1 MKRTMM
7 LRILSLA
14 LLASAF
20 FGGWLLGQH
29 PVGEPSAGVATEAT
43 EHDHAEH
50 ADDEALQYTC
60 GMHPWVI
67 LDEPGICPICQM
79 DLTPMSTAPQPGEK
93 KIKHWAAPM
102 DPTYIR
108 DEPGKSP
115 MGMDLVPVYEDG
127 SSASAISIDPV
138 TAQNMGVRIAAV
150 EQRNLVKS
158 IRTVGLV
165 GFEEPTQYSVSAK
178 TDGWIE
184 RLHINETGTS
194 VRKHQPLLDIYSP
207 ELVAAQEE
215 YLLALE
221 NRDSL
226 ADSPYPE
233 IREGAE
239 RMLQASKRR
248 LKLWDISNH
257 QIARLKQTRQVR
269 KTLTLFAPYAGVVT
283 HKNATEGLFVKSGME
298 LFQIADLRQVW
309 VHADIYESELELVK
323 TGQVA
328 DIILPFVDGKTVQG
342 TVSLIYPYVEPQTR
356 TVKARI
362 DLDNPDLELKPEMY
376 VNVRLKTEPAR
387 DVMAIPAEAVLN
399 SGEVQSVFVSLG
411 EGKFE
416 PRQVQTG
423 LYSDDGYVEIRKGL
437 NADEQVVIS
446 AQFMLD
452 SESQLQEVIRKM
464 MAVDN
469 PDDAGKENLEE
480 LF

>member
-7 LRILSLA
+7 LRILMLI
-14 LLASAF
+14 LLAGTF
-20 FGGWLLGQH
+20 YGGWLLGHQ
-29 PVGEPSAGVATEAT
+29 PSSGAPADTSSAAA
-43 EHDHAEH
+43 EHAAH
-50 ADDEALQYTC
+50 ADDELLQYTC

-79 DLTPMSTAPQPGEK
+79 DLTPLSKTTSSGEK
-93 KIKHWAAPM
+93 RIKHWVAPM

-115 MGMDLVPVYEDG
+115 MGMDLVPVYEND
-127 SSASAISIDPV
+127 SSESAISIDPV
-138 TAQNMGVRIAAV
+138 TAQNMGVRIAPV
-150 EQRNLVKS
+150 EQRDLVKS

-165 GFEEPTQYSVSAK
+165 DYEEPTQYSVNAK

-184 RLHINETGTS
+184 RLHINETGIF
-194 VRKHQPLLDIYSP
+194 VKKHQPLLEIYSP
-207 ELVAAQEE
+207 ALVAAQEE
-215 YLLALE
+215 YLLALD
-221 NRDSL
+221 NRETL
-226 ADSPYPE
+226 ANSSYPE
-233 IREGAE
+233 IRDGAE
-239 RMLQASKRR
+239 RMLQASQRR
-248 LKLWDISNH
+248 LKLWDISDR
-257 QIARLKQTRQVR
+257 QIASLEQTRKVR
-269 KTLTLFAPYAGVVT
+269 KSLTLFSPYAGVIT
-283 HKNATEGLFVKSGME
+283 HKSATEGMFVKSGME
-298 LFQIADLRQVW
+298 LFQIADLRKVW
-309 VHADIYESELELVK
+309 VLADIYESELGLVK
-323 TGQVA
+323 IGQTA

-342 TVSLIYPYVEPQTR
+342 TISLIYPYVEPKTR

-362 DLDNPDLELKPEMY
+362 NLDNPDLELKPDMY

-387 DVMAIPAEAVLN
+387 DVLAIPAEAILN

-416 PRQVQTG
+416 PRRVQTG
-423 LYSDDGYVEIRKGL
+423 LYSDDGYVEIREGL
-437 NADEQVVIS
+437 SADEQVVVS

-469 PDDAGKENLEE
+469 PDAADEKDLED

>member
-1 MKRTMM
+1 MKKTMM
-7 LRILSLA
+7 LRILVLV
-14 LLASAF
+14 LLPAAF
-20 FGGWLLGQH
+20 YGGWLLGQS
-29 PVGEPSAGVATEAT
+29 PSTGTATDTPAAT
-43 EHDHAEH
+43 AEH
-50 ADDEALQYTC
+50 ATHTDDELIQYTC

-79 DLTPMSTAPQPGEK
+79 DLTPMSNTPTSGEK
-93 KIKHWAAPM
+93 KIKHWVAPM

-108 DEPGKSP
+108 NEPGKSP
-115 MGMDLVPVYEDG
+115 MGMDLVPVYEEEP
-127 SSASAISIDPV
+127 SASAISIDPV

-150 EQRNLVKS
+150 EQRDLVKS

-165 GFEEPTQYSVSAK
+165 GYEEPTQYSVNAK

-184 RLHINETGTS
+184 RLHINETGTF

-215 YLLALE
+215 YLLALD
-221 NRDSL
+221 NRDTL
-226 ADSPYPE
+226 ANNPYPE
-233 IREGAE
+233 IRDGAE

-248 LKLWDISNH
+248 LNLWDISAR
-257 QIARLKQTRQVR
+257 QIARLEETRKVR

-309 VHADIYESELELVK
+309 VHADIYESELGLVK
-323 TGQVA
+323 VGQTA

-342 TVSLIYPYVEPQTR
+342 TISLIYPYVEPQTR

-362 DLDNPDLELKPEMY
+362 DLQNPDLELKPDMY
-376 VNVRLKTEPAR
+376 VNVRLKTDPAR
-387 DVMAIPAEAVLN
+387 DVLAIPAEAVLN

-416 PRQVQTG
+416 PRQVETG
-423 LYSDDGYVEIRKGL
+423 LYSDDGYVEIREGL
-437 NADEQVVIS
+437 SADEQVVVS

-464 MAVDN
+464 MGVDN
-469 PDDAGKENLEE
+469 SDAAGEEDLED

>member
-1 MKRTMM
+1 MKRTVM
-7 LRILSLA
+7 LRMLVLV
-14 LLASAF
+14 LLTGAF
-20 FGGWLLGQH
+20 FGGWLLGQR
-29 PVGEPSAGVATEAT
+29 PVGEPTAGIATEAT
-43 EHDHAEH
+43 GHDHADH

-79 DLTPMSTAPQPGEK
+79 DLTPLSKTTSSGEK
-93 KIKHWAAPM
+93 RIKHWVAPM

-115 MGMDLVPVYEDG
+115 MGMDLVPVYEDD
-127 SSASAISIDPV
+127 SSGSAISIDPV
-138 TAQNMGVRIAAV
+138 TAQNMGVRIAPV
-150 EQRNLVKS
+150 EQRDLVKS

-165 GFEEPTQYSVSAK
+165 DYEEPTQYSVNAK

-184 RLHINETGTS
+184 RLHINETGVF
-194 VRKHQPLLDIYSP
+194 VRKHQPLLEIYSP

-215 YLLALE
+215 YLLALD
-221 NRDSL
+221 NRDTL
-226 ADSPYPE
+226 KNSPYPE

-239 RMLQASKRR
+239 RMIKASQRR
-248 LKLWDISNH
+248 LRLWDISN
-257 QIARLKQTRQVR
+257 RQVSNLEKTR
-269 KTLTLFAPYAGVVT
+269 KVRKSLTLFAPYAGVVT

-298 LFQIADLRQVW
+298 LFQIADLTKVW
-309 VHADIYESELELVK
+309 VLADIYESELDLVK
-323 TGQVA
+323 TGQTA

-342 TVSLIYPYVEPQTR
+342 TISLIYPYVEPKTR

-362 DLDNPDLELKPEMY
+362 DLDNPDQELKPDMY
-376 VNVRLKTEPAR
+376 VNVRLKTDPAR
-387 DVMAIPAEAVLN
+387 NVLAIPAEAVLN

-423 LYSDDGYVEIRKGL
+423 LYSDDGYVEIREGL
-437 NADEQVVIS
+437 DADEQVVVS

-464 MAVDN
+464 MGIDN
-469 PDDAGKENLEE
+469 PDPAGEE
-480 LF
+480 DLDDLF